1 MCEYVCLLY
10 KKHMHIFYCIKYLF
24 SVVQKIVL
32 SLKRLSLEDVGHLF
46 PLSFLF
52 FSQLSTVSKSYC
64 ETTPTNKRLPS
75 ISSGQE
81 DANFL
86 PSRARRRHAQSSDHV
101 VVPQ

>member
-1 MCEYVCLLY
+1 MR
-10 KKHMHIFYCIKYLF
+10 IFYCINCLF
-24 SVVQKIVL
+24 SIVQKIVP
-32 SLKRLSLEDVGHLF
+32 SSKRLSLDEAGHLF

-64 ETTPTNKRLPS
+64 ETTPTNKQLPS

-86 PSRARRRHAQSSDHV
+86 ASGARRQDTQHSDHV